1 MIRCLDALPALLTEA
16 FGPTQNAPQPL
27 DWTGFR
33 PTSYY
38 GSRVS
43 HSSARR
49 PRSSGATAALSQHL
63 GGLMS
68 AEERVDLAKFRAI
81 FQRTASR
88 IQQQPDRVAASGPT
102 ASVRV
107 VKNRLFEARVR
118 DFTFQMDQPETRGGG
133 NTAPSPME
141 YFVAGAAG

>member
-1 MIRCLDALPALLTEA
+1 MH
-16 FGPTQNAPQPL
+16 
-27 DWTGFR
+27 GFR
-33 PTSYY
+33 AVA
-38 GSRVS
+38 RVYMPWVPS
-43 HSSARR
+43 LGRGDFRAATISSQR
-49 PRSSGATAALSQHL
+49 L
-63 GGLMS
+63 GGAVS

-88 IQQQPDRVAASGPT
+88 IQQQPDRVAASGPR

-107 VKNRLFEARVR
+107 VKDRLFEARVR
-118 DFTFQMDQPETRGGG
+118 DFTFQMDEPELRGGG